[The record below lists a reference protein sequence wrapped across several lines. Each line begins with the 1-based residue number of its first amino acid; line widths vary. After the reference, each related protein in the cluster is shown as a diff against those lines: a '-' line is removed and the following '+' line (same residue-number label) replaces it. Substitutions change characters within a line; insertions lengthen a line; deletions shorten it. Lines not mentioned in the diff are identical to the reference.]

1 MTTAALAIDI
11 MGGDHG
17 IDHNLKAVRKF
28 LTANPNAQVI
38 LVGDTNLISAEF
50 SENPQITLIH
60 APDSI
65 LMDDS
70 PVEALRIKKQSS
82 MRVAIDLVKTGK
94 ASAMLTAGNTGAIV
108 ALAKLCIGMQDGI
121 KRPVLAAEGLDC
133 NGRSRLF
140 LDLGAN
146 VDCTAKMLHQFAILG
161 SQCFQNL
168 HSNVT
173 APKVALFNVGKE
185 QVKGSVIIK
194 DAVALLEQDANINYI
209 GFVEGDSIVESHADV
224 IVVDGFTGNIALKS
238 VEGTIKCMLGKQS
251 IARDL
256 ILCIFK
262 KLVKRRI
269 ALMPGP
275 AAILLGIRLPVFKV
289 HGSASQRLFLSALNL
304 AYKSVEEANN

>member
-1 MTTAALAIDI
+1 MTTASLAIDI

-28 LTANPNAQVI
+28 LVANPNAKVI
-38 LVGDTNLISAEF
+38 LVGDISLVNSEF
-50 SENPQITLIH
+50 SENPQVDLIH

-70 PVEALRIKKQSS
+70 PVEALRVKKQSS
-82 MRVAIDLVKTGK
+82 MRIAIDLVKTGK
-94 ASAMLTAGNTGAIV
+94 AHAMLTAGNTGAIV
-108 ALAKLCIGMQDGI
+108 ALAKLCIGMQEGI

-146 VDCTAKMLHQFAILG
+146 VDCTAKMLHQFARLG
-161 SQCFQNL
+161 SRCFQNI
-168 HSNVT
+168 HTKVT
-173 APKVALFNVGKE
+173 SPKVALFNVGKE

-194 DAVALLEQDANINYI
+194 EAVVLLEEDPSINYS
-209 GFVEGDSIVESHADV
+209 GFVEGDSIVESDADV

-251 IARDL
+251 MVRDL
-256 ILCIFK
+256 ILCLFK
-262 KLVKRRI
+262 KFVKRRI

-275 AAILLGIRLPVFKV
+275 AAMLLGIKLPVFKV

-304 AYKSVEEANN
+304 AYNSVKESQK